1 MKKRNIVFLLLLVLL
16 AVAAAGCGGQQAQPK
31 PGETVEQD
39 EWIPVTITDDT
50 GNAVEISARPERFVS
65 LIPSLTEILYALG
78 LGEKVVG
85 VTNFC
90 NYPEEALAVEKVGD
104 AFNPNAEKIISLDPS
119 VVLSPTSS
127 ALEEV
132 YKILNENGITVAVFD
147 PKTLDEIGETIT
159 RVSQLA
165 GVEEEGNALMA
176 GIEADRKA
184 LNDKVAQKE
193 PNDRPQ
199 VFVLLDSDYIFTVGD
214 GEYLSE
220 MIEVAGGV
228 NAASGQGEGYLM
240 LSEEVL
246 FQLDPE
252 VIICTFPMSEQVL
265 AKESWQELSAVKSGR
280 VYDVDGD
287 LVTRPG
293 PRYVQGLEELYR
305 VFYP

>member
-1 MKKRNIVFLLLLVLL
+1 MKRSVAFLLVLVML
-16 AVAAAGCGGQQAQPK
+16 AVASAGCGGRQAQPET
-31 PGETVEQD
+31 GEPVEQD
-39 EWIPVTITDDT
+39 DRFPVTIVDDT
-50 GNAVEISARPERFVS
+50 GNTVEITAKPERFVS

-90 NYPEEALAVEKVGD
+90 NYPPEALAVEKVGD
-104 AFNPNAEKIISLDPS
+104 AFNPNAEKIIALDPD

-132 YKILNENGITVAVFD
+132 YQILTENGITVAVFD
-147 PKTLDEIGETIT
+147 PKTLNEIEETI
-159 RVSQLA
+159 VKIAQLA
-165 GVEEEGNALMA
+165 GVEEEGIALVEK
-176 GIEADRKA
+176 IRSDRQA
-184 LNDKVAQKE
+184 LVDKVAQRDPGE
-193 PNDRPQ
+193 RPQ
-199 VFVLLDSDYIFTVGD
+199 VFVLLDSEYIFTVGD

-220 MIEVAGGV
+220 MIEVAGGI
-228 NAASGQGEGYLM
+228 NATSGQGEGYLM
-240 LSEEVL
+240 LSEELL
-246 FQLDPE
+246 FELDPE
-252 VIICTFPMSEQVL
+252 VIICTFPMSDQVL
-265 AKESWQELSAVKSGR
+265 AKEAWQELSAVKSGR